1 MRCSFTGVSGSATF
15 FRGGLYATDCESIPA
30 GLPPGDVIGVWAFGL
45 FNAIDGNV
53 KVSFSTALP
62 TFRYDH
68 TKAPAGRPLNLLRY
82 NGTSWVRIGRA
93 MPNDDHLISA
103 ESALTPLTSG
113 SMNIGFFAVVVPK
126 AGMTVLFR

>member
-1 MRCSFTGVSGSATF
+1 MRCSFTGVSGSNNF

-45 FNAIDGNV
+45 FSSVNGSA

-68 TKAPAGRPLNLLRY
+68 TKARADRPLHLLRH

-93 MPNDDHLISA
+93 MPNADHLISA
-103 ESALTPLTSG
+103 ESALAPLNGG